1 MPANSADG
9 SRALKPVPTPGGAGP
24 VMVIGGAEDK
34 FRDKLILSRFARFAG
49 GADGHVVVIS
59 TASSLGD
66 EATATYTE
74 LLLGLGI
81 GKVTGLRP
89 EERGESDDAAG
100 LAAMHDA
107 SGVFLAGGNQSRLTQ
122 EIGRASC

>member
-59 TASSLGD
+59 TASSLGE
-66 EATATYTE
+66 EATRTYRE
-74 LLLGLGI
+74 LFLGLGI
-81 GKVTGLRP
+81 GQVTGLRP
-89 EERGESDDAAG
+89 EEREEADDDDGLTALQQAA
-100 LAAMHDA
+100 
-107 SGVFLAGGNQSRLTQ
+107 GVFLAGRNQSTLT
-122 EIGRASC
+122 